1 MLEQLLFFETLRT
14 AAAGLR
20 AVERVDACDD
30 LDRVELRV
38 TDFLPGF
45 LPGSENQPWVVE
57 ARRVHD
63 FVHPLFGDRHACIAL
78 SLPLLVIQPH
88 RPGYLEQVAAHA
100 APCLDHQRFCLGASV
115 TWDPDTGQLAI
126 YSQLRLWDQP
136 QSVLIAELAERLR
149 AVVALAYLT
158 SFRVWQLQ
166 LRRQVPDQVSDP
178 IVGKAH
184 QQMLELLGAAPPPG

>member
-1 MLEQLLFFETLRT
+1 MLEQLLFFENLRT
-14 AAAGLR
+14 AAASLR

-38 TDFLPGF
+38 IDFLPG
-45 LPGSENQPWVVE
+45 PDRAPWVIE

-63 FVHPLFGDRHACIAL
+63 FIHPLFGDRHACIEI
-78 SLPLLVIQPH
+78 SLPLMLIQPH
-88 RPGYLEQVAAHA
+88 MPGYLEQVAAHA

-136 QSVLIAELAERLR
+136 QSVLIAELGERLR

-158 SFRVWQLQ
+158 SFRVWQLR

-178 IVGKAH
+178 IVGQAH
-184 QQMLELLGAAPPPG
+184 EHMLELLGATPPPG